1 MLLPSTSSEV
11 SARAGL
17 ETPPPDYRLYCR
29 ALHTVSQT
37 QTQFIFR
44 HTHFQKN
51 VHNSLLILHSL
62 LVILKV
68 FKSLQEAKH

>member
-1 MLLPSTSSEV
+1 MLLPSTFSEV

-17 ETPPPDYRLYCR
+17 ETPPPDYRLHYR
-29 ALHTVSQT
+29 ALHTIRYKHSS
-37 QTQFIFR
+37 FLG
-44 HTHFQKN
+44 THFQKN

-62 LVILKV
+62 LIILKV